1 MDERSG
7 GLGVRFEIILIA
19 ESSRFFIFHSIN
31 WSVRAINQ
39 ILVMV
44 FAVFVV
50 RRTSG
55 SSLIIRWRSA
65 PQSCYSWRNNNLI
78 EISLLME
85 TFLLGGHKLM
95 IIPRKLAK
103 TIWTILIDKL
113 IANTERKECKIDA
126 KSNFKVLR

>member
-19 ESSRFFIFHSIN
+19 ESSRFFTFHSIN

-55 SSLIIRWRSA
+55 SSWELVDY
-65 PQSCYSWRNNNLI
+65 QV
-78 EISLLME
+78 EISTSVLSFLE
-85 TFLLGGHKLM
+85 KQQFNRNFTFNGD
-95 IIPRKLAK
+95 ISFRR
-103 TIWTILIDKL
+103 T
-113 IANTERKECKIDA
+113 
-126 KSNFKVLR
+126 